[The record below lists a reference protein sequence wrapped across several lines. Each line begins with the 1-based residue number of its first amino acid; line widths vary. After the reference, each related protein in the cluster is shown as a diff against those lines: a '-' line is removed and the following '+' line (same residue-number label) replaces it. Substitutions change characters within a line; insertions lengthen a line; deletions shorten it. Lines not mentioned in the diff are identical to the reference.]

1 MKINFTKYE
10 GNGNDFIIIDDRK
23 EEFSEDNVSMISKL
37 CDRKFGI
44 GADGLIL
51 LRKHKTYDFQMIYFN
66 SDGNES
72 SMCGNGG
79 RCLVSYALQLDID
92 LKTNSFLAID
102 GVHKFKVVDNE
113 IYLKM
118 NDVKDIVVK
127 NGYNFLNTG
136 SPHVV
141 QIVENVDEINVYEQG
156 KKIRRQ
162 FQEMNG
168 VNVNFVSF
176 NNDIIKCRTFERGVE
191 NETLSCGTG
200 VVAVALYIFKKK
212 KISDNKIIVS
222 TKGGSLSVSF
232 KNDGNSFQ
240 EIWLKGD
247 INKIFDGLIEF

>member
-23 EEFSEDNVSMISKL
+23 EEFSEDNVLMISKL

-51 LRKHKTYDFQMIYFN
+51 LRKHKVYDFQMIYFN

-141 QIVENVDEINVYEQG
+141 QIVENVDEINVYQQG

-232 KNDGNSFQ
+232 KNDGNSFR

>member
-23 EEFSEDNVSMISKL
+23 EEFSEDNVLMISKL

-51 LRKHKTYDFQMIYFN
+51 LRKHKAHDFQMIYFN

-232 KNDGNSFQ
+232 KNDGNSFH

-247 INKIFDGLIEF
+247 INKIFDGLIEY

>member
-23 EEFSEDNVSMISKL
+23 EEFNEDNVLMISKL

-51 LRKHKTYDFQMIYFN
+51 MRKHKVYDFQMIYFN

-79 RCLVSYALQLDID
+79 RCLVSYALQLDIN

-102 GVHKFKVVDNE
+102 GVHKFKVIDNE

-118 NDVKDIVVK
+118 NDVKDIVMK
-127 NGYNFLNTG
+127 NGYNFIDTG

-141 QIVENVDEINVYEQG
+141 QIVEDVDKINVYDQG
-156 KKIRRQ
+156 KKIRNE
-162 FQEMNG
+162 FQEING
-168 VNVNFVSF
+168 VNVNFVSL

-212 KISDNKIIVS
+212 KISDNRIIVS

-232 KNDGNSFQ
+232 KNDGNSFR

>member
-1 MKINFTKYE
+1 M
-10 GNGNDFIIIDDRK
+10 
-23 EEFSEDNVSMISKL
+23 
-37 CDRKFGI
+37 
-44 GADGLIL
+44 
-51 LRKHKTYDFQMIYFN
+51 
-66 SDGNES
+66 
-72 SMCGNGG
+72 
-79 RCLVSYALQLDID
+79 
-92 LKTNSFLAID
+92 SF
-102 GVHKFKVVDNE
+102 
-113 IYLKM
+113 
-118 NDVKDIVVK
+118 
-127 NGYNFLNTG
+127 
-136 SPHVV
+136 
-141 QIVENVDEINVYEQG
+141 
-156 KKIRRQ
+156 Q

-232 KNDGNSFQ
+232 KNDGNSFR

>member
-23 EEFSEDNVSMISKL
+23 EEFSEDNVLMISKL

-51 LRKHKTYDFQMIYFN
+51 LRKHKVYDFQMIYFN

-200 VVAVALYIFKKK
+200 VVAVALYVFKKK

-222 TKGGSLSVSF
+222 TNGGNLSVSF
-232 KNDGNSFQ
+232 KNEGNSFQ

>member
-23 EEFSEDNVSMISKL
+23 EEFSEDNVLMISKL

-51 LRKHKTYDFQMIYFN
+51 LRMHKVYDFQMIYFN

-232 KNDGNSFQ
+232 KNDGNSFR

>member
-23 EEFSEDNVSMISKL
+23 EEFSEDNVLMISKL

-51 LRKHKTYDFQMIYFN
+51 LRKHKVYDFQMIYFN

-79 RCLVSYALQLDID
+79 RCLVSYALKLDID

-200 VVAVALYIFKKK
+200 VVAVALYVFKKK
-212 KISDNKIIVS
+212 KISDSKIIVS

-232 KNDGNSFQ
+232 KNDGNSFR

>member
-23 EEFSEDNVSMISKL
+23 EEFSEDNALMISKL

-51 LRKHKTYDFQMIYFN
+51 LRKHKVYDFQMIYFN

-176 NNDIIKCRTFERGVE
+176 NNDAIKCRTFERGVE

-200 VVAVALYIFKKK
+200 VVAVALYVFKKK

-222 TKGGSLSVSF
+222 TNGGSLSVSF
-232 KNDGNSFQ
+232 KNDGNSFR

>member
-23 EEFSEDNVSMISKL
+23 EEFSEDNVLMISKL

-51 LRKHKTYDFQMIYFN
+51 LRKHKVYDFQMIYFN

-79 RCLVSYALQLDID
+79 RCLVNFALQLDID

-200 VVAVALYIFKKK
+200 VVAVALYAFKKK

-232 KNDGNSFQ
+232 KNDGNSFR

-247 INKIFDGLIEF
+247 INKIFEGLIEF

>member
-23 EEFSEDNVSMISKL
+23 EEFSEDNVLMISKL

-51 LRKHKTYDFQMIYFN
+51 LRKHEAHDFQMIYFN

-79 RCLVSYALQLDID
+79 RCLVSYALQLDIN

-118 NDVKDIVVK
+118 NDVKEIVVK
-127 NGYNFLNTG
+127 NGHNFLDTG

-141 QIVENVDEINVYEQG
+141 QIVDNVDEVNVYEQG
-156 KKIRRQ
+156 KKIRNQ

-176 NNDIIKCRTFERGVE
+176 NNEIIKCRTFERGVE

-200 VVAVALYIFKKK
+200 VVAVALYVFKKK
-212 KISDNKIIVS
+212 KISDDKIIVS
-222 TKGGSLSVSF
+222 TKGGNLSVYF
-232 KNDGNSFQ
+232 KNNGDSFN
-240 EIWLKGD
+240 EIWLKGN
-247 INKIFDGLIEF
+247 INKIFDGLIEL

>member
-23 EEFSEDNVSMISKL
+23 EEFSEDNVLMISKL

-51 LRKHKTYDFQMIYFN
+51 LRKHKVYDFQMIYFN

-162 FQEMNG
+162 FEEMNG

-232 KNDGNSFQ
+232 KNDGNSFR

>member
-23 EEFSEDNVSMISKL
+23 EEFNEDNVLMISKL

-51 LRKHKTYDFQMIYFN
+51 LRKHKVYDFQMIYFN

-141 QIVENVDEINVYEQG
+141 QIVENVDEINVFEQG

-176 NNDIIKCRTFERGVE
+176 NNNIIKCRTFERGVE

-200 VVAVALYIFKKK
+200 VVAVALYAFKKK

-232 KNDGNSFQ
+232 KNDGNSFR

>member
-1 MKINFTKYE
+1 MKINFSKYE

-23 EEFSEDNVSMISKL
+23 EEFSEDNVLMISKL

-51 LRKHKTYDFQMIYFN
+51 LRKHKVYDFQMIYFN

-79 RCLVSYALQLDID
+79 RCLVSYALQIDID

-118 NDVKDIVVK
+118 KDVKDIVVK
-127 NGYNFLNTG
+127 NGYNFLDTG

-141 QIVENVDEINVYEQG
+141 QSVENVDEINVYEQG

-232 KNDGNSFQ
+232 KNDGNSFR

>member
-23 EEFSEDNVSMISKL
+23 EEFCEDNASMISKL
-37 CDRKFGI
+37 CNRKFGI

-51 LRKHKTYDFQMIYFN
+51 LRKNKTYDFQMIYFN

-79 RCLVSYALQLDID
+79 RCLVSYALQLDIN

-127 NGYNFLNTG
+127 NGYNFLDTG

-156 KKIRRQ
+156 KKIRKQ
-162 FQEMNG
+162 FQEMEG

-176 NNDIIKCRTFERGVE
+176 NNHKIKCRTFERGVE

-200 VVAVALYIFKKK
+200 VVAVALYVFKKK
-212 KISDNKIIVS
+212 KIMSNKIIVS
-222 TKGGSLSVSF
+222 TNGGSLLVSF
-232 KNDGNSFQ
+232 KNNGNSFY

>member
-23 EEFSEDNVSMISKL
+23 EEFSEDNVLMISKL

-51 LRKHKTYDFQMIYFN
+51 LRKHKVYDFQMIYFN

-118 NDVKDIVVK
+118 KDVKDIVVK
-127 NGYNFLNTG
+127 NGYNFLDTG

-141 QIVENVDEINVYEQG
+141 QIVENVDEINVYDQG
-156 KKIRRQ
+156 KKIMNE

-232 KNDGNSFQ
+232 KNDGNSFR

>member
-10 GNGNDFIIIDDRK
+10 GNGNDFIVIDDRK

-51 LRKHKTYDFQMIYFN
+51 LRKHKAHDFQMIYFN

-79 RCLVSYALQLDID
+79 RCLVNYALQLDID

-156 KKIRRQ
+156 KKIRKQ

-232 KNDGNSFQ
+232 KNDGNSFR

>member
-23 EEFSEDNVSMISKL
+23 EEFSEDNVLMISKL

-44 GADGLIL
+44 GSDGLIL
-51 LRKHKTYDFQMIYFN
+51 LRKHKVYDFQMIYFN

-232 KNDGNSFQ
+232 KNDGNSFR

>member
-23 EEFSEDNVSMISKL
+23 EEFSDDNVLMISKL

-51 LRKHKTYDFQMIYFN
+51 LRKHKVYDFQMIYFN

-232 KNDGNSFQ
+232 KNDGNSFH

-247 INKIFDGLIEF
+247 INKIFDGLIEY

>member
-23 EEFSEDNVSMISKL
+23 KEFSEDNVLRISKL

-79 RCLVSYALQLDID
+79 RCLVSYALQLDIN

-102 GVHKFKVVDNE
+102 GVHEFKVVDNE

-127 NGYNFLNTG
+127 NGYNFLDTG
-136 SPHVV
+136 SPHIV

-156 KKIRRQ
+156 KKIRNQ

-176 NNDIIKCRTFERGVE
+176 INDIIKCRTFERGVE

-200 VVAVALYIFKKK
+200 VVAVALYVFKKK

-222 TKGGSLSVSF
+222 TNGGSLSVSF
-232 KNDGNSFQ
+232 KNDGNSFK

>member
-10 GNGNDFIIIDDRK
+10 GNGNDFIVIDDRK

-51 LRKHKTYDFQMIYFN
+51 LRKHKAYDFQMIYFN

-200 VVAVALYIFKKK
+200 VVAVALYVFKKK

-222 TKGGSLSVSF
+222 TNGGSLSVSF
-232 KNDGNSFQ
+232 KNDGNSFH
-240 EIWLKGD
+240 EIWLNGD

>member
-23 EEFSEDNVSMISKL
+23 EEFSEDNVLMISKL

-51 LRKHKTYDFQMIYFN
+51 LRKHKVYDFQMIYFN

-162 FQEMNG
+162 FEEMNG

-176 NNDIIKCRTFERGVE
+176 NNNIIKCRTFERGVE

-232 KNDGNSFQ
+232 KNDGNSFR

>member
-51 LRKHKTYDFQMIYFN
+51 LRKHKVYDFQMIYFN

-232 KNDGNSFQ
+232 KNDGNSFR

>member
-23 EEFSEDNVSMISKL
+23 EEFREDNVLMISKL

-51 LRKHKTYDFQMIYFN
+51 LRKHKVYDFQMIYFN

-141 QIVENVDEINVYEQG
+141 QIVENVDEINVFEQG

-232 KNDGNSFQ
+232 KNDGNSFR

>member
-23 EEFSEDNVSMISKL
+23 EVFSEDNVLMISKL

-51 LRKHKTYDFQMIYFN
+51 LRKHKAHDFQMIYFN

-79 RCLVSYALQLDID
+79 RCLVNYALQLDID

-127 NGYNFLNTG
+127 NGYNFLDTG

-141 QIVENVDEINVYEQG
+141 QIVENVDKINVYEQG

-162 FQEMNG
+162 FEEMNG

-176 NNDIIKCRTFERGVE
+176 NNNIIKCRTFERGVE

-222 TKGGSLSVSF
+222 TYGGCLSVSF
-232 KNDGNSFQ
+232 KNDGNSFR

>member
-23 EEFSEDNVSMISKL
+23 EEFSEDNVLMISKL

-51 LRKHKTYDFQMIYFN
+51 LRKHKVYDFQMIYFN

-92 LKTNSFLAID
+92 QKTNSFLAID

-200 VVAVALYIFKKK
+200 VVAVALYAFKKK
-212 KISDNKIIVS
+212 KISDNKITVS
-222 TKGGSLSVSF
+222 TNGGSLSVSF
-232 KNDGNSFQ
+232 KNDGNSFH

>member
-23 EEFSEDNVSMISKL
+23 EEFSEDNVLMISKL

-51 LRKHKTYDFQMIYFN
+51 LRKHKEYDFQMIYFN

-200 VVAVALYIFKKK
+200 VVAVALYVFKKK
-212 KISDNKIIVS
+212 KISDNKIIIS

-232 KNDGNSFQ
+232 KYDGNSFH

>member
-23 EEFSEDNVSMISKL
+23 EEFSEDNVLMISKL

-51 LRKHKTYDFQMIYFN
+51 LRKHKVYDFQMIYFN

-79 RCLVSYALQLDID
+79 RCLVNYALQLDID

-232 KNDGNSFQ
+232 KNDGNSFR

>member
-23 EEFSEDNVSMISKL
+23 EEFSEDNVLMISKL

-51 LRKHKTYDFQMIYFN
+51 LRKHKAHDFQMIYFN

-102 GVHKFKVVDNE
+102 GIHKFKVVDNE

-118 NDVKDIVVK
+118 NDVKDIIVK

-176 NNDIIKCRTFERGVE
+176 DNDIIKCRTFERGVE

-200 VVAVALYIFKKK
+200 VVAVALYVFKKK

-222 TKGGSLSVSF
+222 TSGGSLSVSF
-232 KNDGNSFQ
+232 KNDGNSFR

>member
-10 GNGNDFIIIDDRK
+10 GNGNDFIVIDDRK

-79 RCLVSYALQLDID
+79 RCLVNYVLQLDID

-118 NDVKDIVVK
+118 NDVKDIVEK

-141 QIVENVDEINVYEQG
+141 QIVENVDEINVYELG
-156 KKIRRQ
+156 KKIRKQ

-200 VVAVALYIFKKK
+200 VVAVALYAFKKK

-222 TKGGSLSVSF
+222 TNGGNLSVSF

>member
-23 EEFSEDNVSMISKL
+23 EEFSEDNVLMISKL

-51 LRKHKTYDFQMIYFN
+51 LRKHKVYDFQMIYFN

-127 NGYNFLNTG
+127 NGYNYLDTG

-156 KKIRRQ
+156 KKIRNQ
-162 FQEMNG
+162 FQEMKG

-232 KNDGNSFQ
+232 KNDGNSFR

>member
-23 EEFSEDNVSMISKL
+23 EEFSEDNVLMISKL

-51 LRKHKTYDFQMIYFN
+51 LRKHKVYDFQMIYFN

-200 VVAVALYIFKKK
+200 VVAVALYVFKKK

-232 KNDGNSFQ
+232 KNDGNSFH

>member
-23 EEFSEDNVSMISKL
+23 EEFSEDNVLMISKL

-51 LRKHKTYDFQMIYFN
+51 LRKHKVYDFQMIYFN

-141 QIVENVDEINVYEQG
+141 QIVENVDEINVFEQG

-232 KNDGNSFQ
+232 KNDGNSFR

>member
-10 GNGNDFIIIDDRK
+10 GNGNDFIVIDDRK

-51 LRKHKTYDFQMIYFN
+51 LRKHKVYDFQMIYFN

-79 RCLVSYALQLDID
+79 RCLVNYALQLDID

-232 KNDGNSFQ
+232 KNDGNSFR

>member
-23 EEFSEDNVSMISKL
+23 EEFSEDNVLMISKL

-51 LRKHKTYDFQMIYFN
+51 LRKHKVYDFQMIYFN

-200 VVAVALYIFKKK
+200 VVAVALYVFKKK

-232 KNDGNSFQ
+232 KNDGNSFR

>member
-10 GNGNDFIIIDDRK
+10 GNGNDFIFVDDRK

-51 LRKHKTYDFQMIYFN
+51 LRKHKAYDFQMIYFN

-79 RCLVSYALQLDID
+79 RCLVNYALQLDID

-200 VVAVALYIFKKK
+200 VVAVALYAFKKK

-222 TKGGSLSVSF
+222 TKGGCLSVSF

-247 INKIFDGLIEF
+247 INKVFDGLIEF

>member
-23 EEFSEDNVSMISKL
+23 EEFSVDNVLMISKL

-51 LRKHKTYDFQMIYFN
+51 LRKHKVYDFQMIYFN

-79 RCLVSYALQLDID
+79 RCLVNYALQLDID

-232 KNDGNSFQ
+232 KNDGNSFR

-247 INKIFDGLIEF
+247 INKIFDGLIEY

>member
-23 EEFSEDNVSMISKL
+23 EEFSEDNVLMISKL

-51 LRKHKTYDFQMIYFN
+51 LRKHKVYDFQMIYFN

-200 VVAVALYIFKKK
+200 VVAVALYVFKKK

-232 KNDGNSFQ
+232 KNDGNSFR

-247 INKIFDGLIEF
+247 INKIFDGLIEY